1 MFIISLAILIYS
13 VILHEVAHGF
23 VAERLGDPTA
33 RVKKRLTLNPLPH
46 IDPMYTI
53 VLPLIL
59 LLTNAGIIF
68 GAAKPVPVDPYNF
81 KDPKKDTAIVSLA
94 GPLTNILIA
103 LLFSLLL
110 RAVPTD
116 FIREISLVA
125 IHLNVGLAVFNLI
138 PIPPLDGSKIL
149 AGVLSDNL
157 AESMYRLQNYG
168 LTLIFIIFF
177 FFPQIIFFFTEPI
190 TRFFYALLLP

>member
-168 LTLIFIIFF
+168 LALIFIIFF